1 MKDLKQLKKD
11 FSFVQD
17 YGYEY
22 GYDLKH
28 YVYPSVV
35 FINKNNKQIQ
45 IGFNYEE
52 GRMYA
57 IYYRSEKLRDWEE
70 ILDHVEFNS
79 RKYSDQVEKAK
90 NALKEFLNQQNNVN

>member
-1 MKDLKQLKKD
+1 MC
-11 FSFVQD
+11 
-17 YGYEY
+17 
-22 GYDLKH
+22 
-28 YVYPSVV
+28 
-35 FINKNNKQIQ
+35 
-45 IGFNYEE
+45 
-52 GRMYA
+52 A